1 MKDDTPIAVTSRSF
15 SNHPLL
21 RKKLL
26 LRYSNVTF
34 NTSGKSLSSQDL
46 IDFLRGHV
54 KAITAL
60 EVLDDTIF
68 SALPELKIVSK
79 YGVGLDMIDLE
90 AMERHG
96 VLLGWT
102 GGVNKRSVAELVI
115 SSIISLLH
123 RVPFACNEVKTG
135 KWYQVKGQQ
144 LTGKTVGIIGCGHI
158 GKDVAILLRS
168 FDCRVLSCD
177 ILDFPDFYKEY
188 GVIPVSLENLLRES
202 DIITLHVPLND
213 STINILNSERLE
225 LMKSGSFIINTARG
239 GLIDEVKLKEM
250 LKTGWIAGVA
260 IDVFSSEPPDDLDIL
275 NLPNVI
281 ITPHIGGSTEEAIV
295 AMGRAAIKGLDTAM
309 LPSLIKGINVFLKKV
324 KNYE

>member
-1 MKDDTPIAVTSRSF
+1 MKDNTPIAVTSRSF
-15 SNHPLL
+15 SNHPIL
-21 RKKLL
+21 KEELL

-34 NTSGKSLSSQDL
+34 NKSGKSLSGQDL
-46 IDFLRGHV
+46 VDFLKGHV

-68 SALPELKIVSK
+68 SALPELKVVSK

-90 AMERHG
+90 AMERHD

-102 GGVNKRSVAELVI
+102 GGVNRRSVAELVI

-158 GKDVAILLRS
+158 GKDLAVLLKS
-168 FDCRVLSCD
+168 FDCKILSCD
-177 ILDFPDFYKEY
+177 ILDFPEFYKEH
-188 GVIPVSLENLLRES
+188 GIIPVSLENLLRKS
-202 DIITLHVPLND
+202 DIITLHVPLNE

-250 LKTGWIAGVA
+250 LKIGQIAGA
-260 IDVFSSEPPDDLDIL
+260 ALDVFLSEPPDDLEFL

-281 ITPHIGGSTEEAIV
+281 ATPHIGGSTEEAIL
-295 AMGRAAIKGLDTAM
+295 AMGRAAIAGLDAVDR
-309 LPSLIKGINVFLKKV
+309 PSRVRCNK
-324 KNYE
+324 